1 MPFQLPNL
9 PALYPL
15 DSLEPVPN
23 PPGISQGNLSNHWDV
38 IHRDFVMRANA
49 AEIIYNDTSRPNHER
64 AQALI
69 ELEETSAAH
78 YMLTLF
84 WDNLSPNASMSLPPP
99 PSVREG
105 GGNPSGI
112 LATMIN
118 QQWGSFSQFKADIRA
133 QVVAHVGWGVAW
145 VYYDRSGSDDIHI
158 QIKNDYNLIS
168 STIDAEVIMVID
180 FHDHAWLMDFASRGE
195 YIDQIW
201 QLINWNVVRTR
212 LITGR
217 SAAGFPP

>member
-180 FHDHAWLMDFASRGE
+180 FHVSATVSFFESNACMRVCLHAGMRACGHACISE
-195 YIDQIW
+195 YD
-201 QLINWNVVRTR
+201 
-212 LITGR
+212 
-217 SAAGFPP
+217 